1 MVLKHIQN
9 IIKENIIIILI
20 FSILLLITI
29 LFFENSKQT
38 KIDDHLTF
46 LKQQYNSQ
54 YKTIY
59 NNFDRLAQNTFYGI
73 INKEDIY
80 NNIKY
85 AYKKDSKTQAFYR
98 TKLYNLFTSDYSRL
112 TSFNFKQIHFHFPDN
127 TSFLR
132 MHKPNTFGDNLS
144 NIRYSVVKV
153 NQTLKPVTG
162 FEIGRIVHGFRYVFP
177 LHDKNLY
184 HIGSVETSVA
194 SSFFEN
200 YFEDTYNVDAHFL
213 IKKSIVDAKVFQR
226 EIPKQILSVE
236 NDEYY
241 ITTEKKEEKF
251 HFNTNNFYF
260 TEELQSIQTKMNNG
274 ENFNLIKKMNF
285 DYIVVN
291 FIPIANIEG
300 MNNSAYIVLYKKSQ
314 IIQQIYYS
322 YYKLLAITFLLT
334 IVFMFLI
341 HLKYNKDQT
350 NKQKDHILSQQSK
363 MASMGEMI
371 GNIAHQWRQPLSVIS
386 TAASGIKL
394 QKEYNLL
401 TDEMFFES
409 VDKITESTV
418 YLSQTI
424 EDFRNYF
431 NNNKQKSSFN
441 IADVIKKS
449 ISIFGSSF
457 QLHNIQIVKNLQ
469 DITITSFENELK
481 QVLINLLKNSKDA
494 IGKDGTI
501 LIDTK
506 LNGDIITI
514 SIQDSGGGIPKDVL
528 PRIFEPYFTTK
539 HQSVGTGLGLFM
551 SFEIVNKSL
560 NGNIKVKNNSFAY
573 EFKNYT
579 GALFTIELNKA
590 KLQ

>member
-1 MVLKHIQN
+1 MILKHIQN
-9 IIKENIIIILI
+9 IVKENIIIVLI
-20 FSILLLITI
+20 FSLVLFITI

-38 KIDDHLTF
+38 KIDNHLAY
-46 LKQQYNSQ
+46 LKQQYNFQ

-59 NNFDRLAQNTFYGI
+59 NNFNRLAQNTFYGI
-73 INKEDIY
+73 INKENIY

-85 AYKKDSKTQAFYR
+85 SYKKDQKTQAFYR
-98 TKLYNLFTSDYSRL
+98 EKLYNLFISDYIRL
-112 TSFNFKQIHFHFPDN
+112 TSFDFKQIHFHFPDN

-153 NQTLKPVTG
+153 NQTLKPITG

-177 LHDKNLY
+177 LHDKNLN
-184 HIGSVETSVA
+184 HIGSVETSVS
-194 SSFFEN
+194 SSFFES

-213 IKKSIVDAKVFQR
+213 TKKSIVDAKVFQR
-226 EIPKQILSVE
+226 ELPNQIISVE
-236 NDEYY
+236 NNEYY
-241 ITTEKKEEKF
+241 IATEKKEEEKL
-251 HFNTNNFYF
+251 HFITNNFYSK
-260 TEELQSIQTKMNNG
+260 EELQSIQTKMSNG
-274 ENFNLIKKMNF
+274 ENFNLIKKIDF

-291 FIPIANIEG
+291 FLPIANIEG
-300 MNNSAYIVLYKKSQ
+300 INNSAYIVLYKKSQ

-322 YYKLLAITFLLT
+322 YYKLLTIAFLLT
-334 IVFMFLI
+334 VVFIFLI
-341 HLKYNKDQT
+341 HLKYNKDQAS
-350 NKQKDHILSQQSK
+350 KQKDHILSQQSK

-394 QKEYNLL
+394 QKEYDLL
-401 TDEMFFES
+401 TDEVFFES
-409 VDKITESTV
+409 VDKITESAL

-431 NNNKQKSSFN
+431 NNNKQKNPFN
-441 IADVIKKS
+441 VVDVIDKS

-457 QLHNIQIVKNLQ
+457 KLQNIKIVKNLK

-494 IGKDGTI
+494 IGKDGVI
-501 LIDTK
+501 LIDMK
-506 LNGDIITI
+506 INNDTI
-514 SIQDSGGGIPKDVL
+514 SIFIQDSGGGIPKEVL
-528 PRIFEPYFTTK
+528 PKIFEPYFTTK

-560 NGNIKVKNNSFAY
+560 NGNIKVKNNSFSY

-590 KLQ
+590 KL